1 MGKSVMFQTLRRRP
15 EVVAKYR
22 VLAKSPFFRDLG
34 KDPWSAPVKV
44 VENVS
49 VAGFTYTRIEGAR
62 RMCGVC
68 DCRVQK
74 HDVSGLKQ

>member
-34 KDPWSAPVKV
+34 KDPWSAPVKLSKMSV
-44 VENVS
+44 LLDSLTRVLEVHVECVGD
-49 VAGFTYTRIEGAR
+49 VTAR
-62 RMCGVC
+62 FRSTM
-68 DCRVQK
+68 
-74 HDVSGLKQ
+74 

>member
-34 KDPWSAPVKV
+34 KDPWSAPVKLSKMSV
-44 VENVS
+44 LLDSQTRVLKVHVECVED
-49 VAGFTYTRIEGAR
+49 VTAGSRSTI
-62 RMCGVC
+62 
-68 DCRVQK
+68 
-74 HDVSGLKQ
+74 

>member
-34 KDPWSAPVKV
+34 KDPWSAPVKSSKMSV
-44 VENVS
+44 LVDSLTRVLKVHVECEEDVT
-49 VAGFTYTRIEGAR
+49 AGSRST
-62 RMCGVC
+62 M
-68 DCRVQK
+68 
-74 HDVSGLKQ
+74 

>member
-34 KDPWSAPVKV
+34 KDPWSAAVKLSKM
-44 VENVS
+44 S
-49 VAGFTYTRIEGAR
+49 VLLDSLT
-62 RMCGVC
+62 
-68 DCRVQK
+68 
-74 HDVSGLKQ
+74 

>member
-44 VENVS
+44 VEDVT
-49 VAGFTYTRIEGAR
+49 VA
-62 RMCGVC
+62 
-68 DCRVQK
+68 
-74 HDVSGLKQ
+74 